1 MGKQAV
7 QCELLKASLQDK
19 SELKTTGLLE
29 RSIYQ
34 VVSFNNSICFKKASK
49 YKSTGF
55 QRPLPQYWGRGLEAN
70 TNLMVL
76 KRKLYGYHHPSWG
89 WEERRRR

>member
-1 MGKQAV
+1 MGKRAV

-34 VVSFNNSICFKKASK
+34 VVSFNISICFKKASK
-49 YKSTGF
+49 YKSTAISKAIASVLG
-55 QRPLPQYWGRGLEAN
+55 QRSG
-70 TNLMVL
+70 
-76 KRKLYGYHHPSWG
+76 S
-89 WEERRRR
+89 